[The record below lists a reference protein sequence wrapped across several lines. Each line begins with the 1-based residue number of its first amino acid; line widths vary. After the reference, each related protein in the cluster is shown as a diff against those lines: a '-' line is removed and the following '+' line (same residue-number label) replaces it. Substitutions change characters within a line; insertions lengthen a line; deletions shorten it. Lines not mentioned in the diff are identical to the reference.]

1 MENNFKNTNVTVDE
15 VIEFVKTKV
24 VPTVK
29 SVATKVFEKS
39 KTLVQNYQS
48 KVEMDQQQEILNKH
62 KIKRVLIKL
71 ILTLVLALGVNSQAS
86 HLEGQIVIAPIFL
99 GAIWLLLVTLNIL
112 KTRVFTCLSGL
123 LNKASKIF
131 LIANVFGLALISS
144 LEFVETYIPAL
155 VLGSALA
162 IIFDYILPTK
172 VRTLWSKI

>member
-1 MENNFKNTNVTVDE
+1 MMNNVKNTVTVDE
-15 VIEFVKTKV
+15 VMENFKTKV

-48 KVEMDQQQEILNKH
+48 KVEMDQAVEALNRH

-131 LIANVFGLALISS
+131 LMANIFGLALISS
-144 LEFVETYIPAL
+144 LEMIDTYVPAL
-155 VLGSALA
+155 VLGTIIA